1 MFCGDNKRLL
11 PWSNQDK
18 VVLSDSDSRGAV
30 QLELDLA
37 RVSDINL
44 DESEI
49 VEIFVILLV
58 ANGEEEDV
66 GHHPKA
72 PQVAPL
78 VVRQV
83 LLAVLDEGL
92 HYLWGHELGAPHRG
106 QQHRRGL

>member
-49 VEIFVILLV
+49 VEIFVILR
-58 ANGEEEDV
+58 DSSC
-66 GHHPKA
+66 
-72 PQVAPL
+72 
-78 VVRQV
+78 R
-83 LLAVLDEGL
+83 
-92 HYLWGHELGAPHRG
+92 
-106 QQHRRGL
+106 

>member
-1 MFCGDNKRLL
+1 MFGGDNKRFL
-11 PWSNQDK
+11 PRSNQDK
-18 VVLSDSDSRGAV
+18 VGLSNSDSRGAV

-78 VVRQV
+78 VVHQV

-92 HYLWGHELGAPHRG
+92 HHIWGHKLGAPHRG
-106 QQHRRGL
+106 QQHPCGP

>member
-58 ANGEEEDV
+58 ANGEEEDI
-66 GHHPKA
+66 GRRSS
-72 PQVAPL
+72 PQGSTGRTSCRTPGPP
-78 VVRQV
+78 RC
-83 LLAVLDEGL
+83 
-92 HYLWGHELGAPHRG
+92 PR
-106 QQHRRGL
+106 

>member
-58 ANGEEEDV
+58 ANGEEEVLCGSQPLAMERMAVDRNTQ
-66 GHHPKA
+66 
-72 PQVAPL
+72 QV
-78 VVRQV
+78 
-83 LLAVLDEGL
+83 
-92 HYLWGHELGAPHRG
+92 
-106 QQHRRGL
+106 